1 MRKIA
6 KRNGKE
12 FPEFL
17 FENQD
22 PDVDEKDPIKVSL
35 VLMLR
40 SSARLRLRMV
50 NMCLQWF
57 AVTLCYY
64 GLSFASTKLSQN
76 VFTDFMLRY
85 SKKTIDVTF
94 ERDLFSWF

>member
-12 FPEFL
+12 FPAFL
-17 FENQD
+17 FENSESVEVY
-22 PDVDEKDPIKVSL
+22 VDKHEADTTAVSL
-35 VLMLR
+35 LTVLRTSQTLR
-40 SSARLRLRMV
+40 RRMV

-57 AVTLCYY
+57 SVTLCYY

-76 VFTDFMLRY
+76 VFTDFMLR
-85 SKKTIDVTF
+85 
-94 ERDLFSWF
+94 

>member
-12 FPEFL
+12 FPGFL

-22 PDVDEKDPIKVSL
+22 SEEGSPIGEKGATKDYAQVSL
-35 VLMLR
+35 VKMLR
-40 SSARLRLRMV
+40 TSATLRARMV
-50 NMCLQWF
+50 NMGFQWF
-57 AVTLCYY
+57 SVTLCYY

-76 VFTDFMLRY
+76 VFTDFMLR
-85 SKKTIDVTF
+85 
-94 ERDLFSWF
+94 

>member
-22 PDVDEKDPIKVSL
+22 SEEESGPVDDKDTIKDQVSL
-35 VLMLR
+35 VRMLR
-40 SSARLRLRMV
+40 SSATLRARML
-50 NMCLQWF
+50 NMGLQWF
-57 AVTLCYY
+57 SVTLCYY

-85 SKKTIDVTF
+85 V
-94 ERDLFSWF
+94 

>member
-12 FPEFL
+12 FPGFL
-17 FENQD
+17 FENHD
-22 PDVDEKDPIKVSL
+22 SEEEEAAPAPGRKDYVQVSL
-35 VLMLR
+35 VQMLR
-40 SSARLRLRMV
+40 TSATLRARMV
-50 NMCLQWF
+50 NMGLQWF
-57 AVTLCYY
+57 SVTLCYY

-85 SKKTIDVTF
+85 RKKNI
-94 ERDLFSWF
+94 

>member
-6 KRNGKE
+6 KTNGKE
-12 FPEFL
+12 FPAFL
-17 FENQD
+17 FENQEEGS
-22 PDVDEKDPIKVSL
+22 PADEKDSLKGPDRVSL
-35 VLMLR
+35 VKMLG
-40 SSARLRLRMV
+40 SSARLRSRMV

-76 VFTDFMLRY
+76 VFTDFMLR
-85 SKKTIDVTF
+85 
-94 ERDLFSWF
+94 

>member
-12 FPEFL
+12 FPGFL

-22 PDVDEKDPIKVSL
+22 SEEEEGSPIGEKGATKDYVQVSL
-35 VLMLR
+35 VKMLR
-40 SSARLRLRMV
+40 TSASLRARMV
-50 NMCLQWF
+50 NMGFQWF
-57 AVTLCYY
+57 SVTLCYY

-85 SKKTIDVTF
+85 RI
-94 ERDLFSWF
+94 

>member
-22 PDVDEKDPIKVSL
+22 SEVESASVEDKDTIKDPDQVSL
-35 VLMLR
+35 VTMLR
-40 SSARLRLRMV
+40 CSATLRARML
-50 NMCLQWF
+50 NMGLQWF
-57 AVTLCYY
+57 SVTLCYY

-76 VFTDFMLRY
+76 VFTDFMLR
-85 SKKTIDVTF
+85 
-94 ERDLFSWF
+94 